1 MRLIILLAANGRGEA
16 TPNGIQRVRVIW
28 RRQLDEFAEPVETL
42 LIVANFVGEL
52 SKFNHNL

>member
-16 TPNGIQRVRVIW
+16 TPDGVQRVRVIW
-28 RRQLDEFAEPVETL
+28 RRRLNEFAEPIEAL

>member
-28 RRQLDEFAEPVETL
+28 RRQLDELAEPVKTF
-42 LIVANFVGEL
+42 LIVANFVREL
-52 SKFNHNL
+52 N

>member
-1 MRLIILLAANGRGEA
+1 MRLIILLAANGRGEP
-16 TPNGIQRVRVIW
+16 TPDGVQRVRVIW

>member
-28 RRQLDEFAEPVETL
+28 RRQLDELAEPIEAL

-52 SKFNHNL
+52 SKFNHDL

>member
-16 TPNGIQRVRVIW
+16 TPDGVQRVRVIW
-28 RRQLDEFAEPVETL
+28 RRQLNEFAEPIEAL